1 MGVVSGCARRVDVG
15 QRAGAH
21 GPRPSHCNGEGD
33 CDDWLPIAH
42 REGVYACQERWSSC
56 WGNVGG
62 VAAARCDRLAHIMS
76 CTIDRIGERIT
87 TRYRNT
93 VAVLAWTGLCAAAHG
108 ATTLDLN
115 FVGPAARP
123 VHVAKAELLLVAW
136 GATQRIEL
144 ETSTDAEQWAWVW
157 LVDGDTEYWRTAP
170 TTWSTGNV
178 EVKLSPS
185 TGTADASFS
194 R

>member
-1 MGVVSGCARRVDVG
+1 M
-15 QRAGAH
+15 
-21 GPRPSHCNGEGD
+21 
-33 CDDWLPIAH
+33 
-42 REGVYACQERWSSC
+42 
-56 WGNVGG
+56 
-62 VAAARCDRLAHIMS
+62 
-76 CTIDRIGERIT
+76 
-87 TRYRNT
+87 
-93 VAVLAWTGLCAAAHG
+93 
-108 ATTLDLN
+108 
-115 FVGPAARP
+115 
-123 VHVAKAELLLVAW
+123 HVAKAELLLVAW